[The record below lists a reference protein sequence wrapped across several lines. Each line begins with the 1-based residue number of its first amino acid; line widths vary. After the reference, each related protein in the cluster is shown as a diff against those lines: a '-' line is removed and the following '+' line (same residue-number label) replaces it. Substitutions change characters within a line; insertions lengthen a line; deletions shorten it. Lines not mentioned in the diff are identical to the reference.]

1 MPEELETMIEETEK
15 SKIVNASM
23 YIDALKS
30 SGYKSTYNAIAE
42 IVDNSID
49 AEASDIFIIGEQKIA
64 GNGEKK
70 IVSFGFL
77 DNGHGMDYSTLKGCL
92 TIGYTTNQ
100 ERKGMGRFGVGL
112 PQASVFVCNRV
123 EVYSWQNGINNCKKV
138 YLDVD
143 EVKANNL
150 NEIADPVD
158 ASIPAEYQKF
168 IKWNGGDRSFD
179 FSESGTLVIWT
190 KCTTVDHKKWKTC
203 VSHMSEDL
211 GRKYRYFL
219 ANNTKHIR
227 MIELTSSQEEI
238 MYPNDPL
245 YLMVPS
251 QECVPDDVQ
260 TFIDGNYDSR
270 KYDAS
275 TGYTEC
281 LFEIYKT
288 GEEDTVKLP
297 IQYEEND
304 EVKTGIVEIKYS
316 AVKRKYYSPA
326 TLKTEKK
333 PGVSLAYGKS
343 SRLINNTGI
352 SIVRNGREIDF
363 GPFGFFNNYN
373 VPDYRWWG
381 IEISFKS
388 DLDSAF
394 GISNNKQ
401 YVNLKP
407 MTKAEMA
414 EVSADEIKT
423 VWHQLAEEIIPTID
437 ALTKRNTAIRGEEM
451 IEDDPQPAEASDISN
466 VVEEEIEDEPI
477 VVDDIPEE
485 VKVQEA
491 EEQLVKEGV
500 DNPSSVQIQKLIDSQ
515 VRVVPVYNKGK
526 MDSFIDTSFAA
537 GTLSIILNANHAFYG
552 KLVSAIFD
560 KEETKIPFELFMIAV
575 MRSMKKQS
583 VSNPDSMDT
592 LLYDINERITK
603 YMMELAKRN
612 DE

>member
-1 MPEELETMIEETEK
+1 MLEELDTLTTENEK

-64 GNGEKK
+64 DNGEKK
-70 IVSFGFL
+70 IVSFAFL
-77 DNGHGMDYSTLKGCL
+77 DNGHGMDYATLKGCL
-92 TIGYTTNQ
+92 TIGFTTNQ

-123 EVYSWQNGINNCKKV
+123 EVYSWQNGIDNCKKV
-138 YLDVD
+138 YLDV
-143 EVKANNL
+143 KKKKKNNL
-150 NEIADPVD
+150 NEIADPVNS
-158 ASIPAEYQKF
+158 SIPPEYKKF
-168 IKWNGGDRSFD
+168 IKWNGADRSFD
-179 FSESGTLVIWT
+179 FSSNGTLVVWT
-190 KCTTVDHKKWKTC
+190 KCTTIDHKKWTTC
-203 VSHMSEDL
+203 VRHMSEDL

-219 ANNTKHIR
+219 ANGTKHIT
-227 MIELTSSQEEI
+227 MIELTSSTEEVV
-238 MYPNDPL
+238 YPNDPL
-245 YLMVPS
+245 YLMMPS

-260 TFIDGNYDSR
+260 VFIDGNYDSK
-270 KYDAS
+270 KYDSS

-281 LFEIYKT
+281 LFELYKT
-288 GEEDTVKLP
+288 SDNDTVELP

-304 EVKTGIVEIKYS
+304 EVKKGIVEIKYS
-316 AVKRKYYSPA
+316 VVKRKYYSKA

-333 PGVSLAYGKS
+333 PGQLPYGKS
-343 SRLINNTGI
+343 TRLINNTGI

-414 EVSADEIKT
+414 EVNHNELKT
-423 VWHQLAEEIIPTID
+423 VWHQLADEIIPTID
-437 ALTKRNTAIRGEEM
+437 KLTKRNSAIRGEEM
-451 IEDDPQPAEASDISN
+451 VDDDLELAEASEIFN
-466 VVEEEIEDEPI
+466 VVEKEIEEEPI
-477 VVDDIPEE
+477 VNNIPED
-485 VKVQEA
+485 VKIQEA
-491 EEQLVKEGV
+491 EEQLVKEGNE
-500 DNPSSVQIQKLIDSQ
+500 NPSTVQIQKLIDSQ
-515 VRVVPVYNKGK
+515 VRVVSVYNKGK
-526 MDSFIDTSFAA
+526 MDSFIDISHAA
-537 GTLSIILNANHAFYG
+537 GTLSIILNANHVFYS
-552 KLVSAIFD
+552 KFVSGVFD
-560 KEETKIPFELFMIAV
+560 KEETKVPFELFMIAV
-575 MRSMKKQS
+575 MRSIKKQYIA
-583 VSNPDSMDT
+583 NPDAMDT
-592 LLYDINERITK
+592 LLYDINERIAK
-603 YMMELAKRN
+603 YMMELVKRN
-612 DE
+612 D

>member
-1 MPEELETMIEETEK
+1 MLEELDTLTTENEK

-64 GNGEKK
+64 DNGEKK
-70 IVSFGFL
+70 IVSFAFL
-77 DNGHGMDYSTLKGCL
+77 DNGHGMDYATLKGCL
-92 TIGYTTNQ
+92 TIGFTTNQ

-123 EVYSWQNGINNCKKV
+123 EVYSWQNGIDNCKKV

-143 EVKANNL
+143 EVKKNNL
-150 NEIADPVD
+150 NEIADPVNS
-158 ASIPAEYQKF
+158 SIPPEYKKF
-168 IKWNGGDRSFD
+168 IKWNGADRSFD
-179 FSESGTLVIWT
+179 FSSNGTLVVWT
-190 KCTTVDHKKWKTC
+190 KCTTIDHKKWTTC
-203 VSHMSEDL
+203 VRHMSEDL

-219 ANNTKHIR
+219 ANGTKHIT
-227 MIELTSSQEEI
+227 MIELTSSTEEVV
-238 MYPNDPL
+238 YPNDPL
-245 YLMVPS
+245 YLMMPS

-260 TFIDGNYDSR
+260 VFIDGNYDSK
-270 KYDAS
+270 KYDSS

-281 LFEIYKT
+281 LFELYKT
-288 GEEDTVKLP
+288 SDNDTVELP

-304 EVKTGIVEIKYS
+304 EIKKGIVEIKYS
-316 AVKRKYYSPA
+316 VVKRKYYSKA

-333 PGVSLAYGKS
+333 PGQLPYGKS
-343 SRLINNTGI
+343 TRLINNTGI

-414 EVSADEIKT
+414 EVNHNELKT
-423 VWHQLAEEIIPTID
+423 VWHQLADEIIPTID
-437 ALTKRNTAIRGEEM
+437 KLTKRNSAIRGEEM
-451 IEDDPQPAEASDISN
+451 VDDDLELAEASEIFN
-466 VVEEEIEDEPI
+466 VVEKEIEEEPI
-477 VVDDIPEE
+477 VNNIPED
-485 VKVQEA
+485 VKIQEA
-491 EEQLVKEGV
+491 EEQLVKEGNE
-500 DNPSSVQIQKLIDSQ
+500 NPSTVQIQKLIDSQ
-515 VRVVPVYNKGK
+515 VRVVSVYNKGK
-526 MDSFIDTSFAA
+526 MDSFIDISHAA
-537 GTLSIILNANHAFYG
+537 GTLSIILNANHVFYS
-552 KLVSAIFD
+552 KFVSGVFD
-560 KEETKIPFELFMIAV
+560 KEETKVPFELFMIAV
-575 MRSMKKQS
+575 MRSIKKQYIA
-583 VSNPDSMDT
+583 NPDAMDT
-592 LLYDINERITK
+592 LLYDINERIAK
-603 YMMELAKRN
+603 YMMELVKRN
-612 DE
+612 D

>member
-1 MPEELETMIEETEK
+1 MLEELDTLTTENEK

-70 IVSFGFL
+70 IVSFAFL
-77 DNGHGMDYSTLKGCL
+77 DNGHGMDYATLKGCL
-92 TIGYTTNQ
+92 TIGFTTNQ

-123 EVYSWQNGINNCKKV
+123 EVYSWQNGIDNCKKV

-143 EVKANNL
+143 EVKKNNL
-150 NEIADPVD
+150 NEIADPVNS
-158 ASIPAEYQKF
+158 SIPPEYKKF
-168 IKWNGGDRSFD
+168 IKWNGADRSFD
-179 FSESGTLVIWT
+179 FSSNGTLVVWT
-190 KCTTVDHKKWKTC
+190 KCTTIDHKKWTTC
-203 VSHMSEDL
+203 VRHMSEDL

-219 ANNTKHIR
+219 ANGTKHIT
-227 MIELTSSQEEI
+227 MIELTSSTEEVV
-238 MYPNDPL
+238 YPNDPL
-245 YLMVPS
+245 YLMMPS

-260 TFIDGNYDSR
+260 VFIDGNYDSK
-270 KYDAS
+270 KYDSS

-281 LFEIYKT
+281 LFELYKT
-288 GEEDTVKLP
+288 SDNDTVELP

-304 EVKTGIVEIKYS
+304 EIKKGIVEIKYS
-316 AVKRKYYSPA
+316 VVKRKYYSKA

-333 PGVSLAYGKS
+333 PGQLPYGKS
-343 SRLINNTGI
+343 TRLINNTGI

-414 EVSADEIKT
+414 EVNHNELKT
-423 VWHQLAEEIIPTID
+423 VWHQLADEIIPTID
-437 ALTKRNTAIRGEEM
+437 KLTKRNSAIRGEEM
-451 IEDDPQPAEASDISN
+451 VDDDLELAEASEISN
-466 VVEEEIEDEPI
+466 VVEKEIEEEPI
-477 VVDDIPEE
+477 VNIIPED
-485 VKVQEA
+485 VKIQEA
-491 EEQLVKEGV
+491 EEQLVKEGNE
-500 DNPSSVQIQKLIDSQ
+500 NPSTVQIQKLIDSQ
-515 VRVVPVYNKGK
+515 VRVVSVYNKGK
-526 MDSFIDTSFAA
+526 MDSFIDISHAA
-537 GTLSIILNANHAFYG
+537 GTLSIILNANHVFYS
-552 KLVSAIFD
+552 KFVSGVFD
-560 KEETKIPFELFMIAV
+560 KEETKVPFELFMIAV
-575 MRSMKKQS
+575 MRSIKKQYIA
-583 VSNPDSMDT
+583 NPDAMDT
-592 LLYDINERITK
+592 LLYDINERIAK
-603 YMMELAKRN
+603 YMMELVKRN
-612 DE
+612 D

>member
-1 MPEELETMIEETEK
+1 MLEELDTLTTENEK

-64 GNGEKK
+64 DNGEKK
-70 IVSFGFL
+70 IVSFAFL
-77 DNGHGMDYSTLKGCL
+77 DNGHGMDYATLKGCL
-92 TIGYTTNQ
+92 TIGFTTNQ

-123 EVYSWQNGINNCKKV
+123 EVYSWQNGIDNCKKV

-143 EVKANNL
+143 EVKKNNL
-150 NEIADPVD
+150 NEIADPVNS
-158 ASIPAEYQKF
+158 SIPPEYKKF
-168 IKWNGGDRSFD
+168 IKWNGADRSFD
-179 FSESGTLVIWT
+179 FSSNGTLVVWT
-190 KCTTVDHKKWKTC
+190 KCTTIDHKKWTTC
-203 VSHMSEDL
+203 VRHMSEDL

-219 ANNTKHIR
+219 ANGTKHIT
-227 MIELTSSQEEI
+227 MIELTSSTEEVV
-238 MYPNDPL
+238 YPNDPL
-245 YLMVPS
+245 YLMMPS

-260 TFIDGNYDSR
+260 VFIDGNYDSK
-270 KYDAS
+270 KYDSS

-281 LFEIYKT
+281 LFELYKT
-288 GEEDTVKLP
+288 SDNDTVELP

-304 EVKTGIVEIKYS
+304 EVKKGIVEIKYS
-316 AVKRKYYSPA
+316 VVKRKYYSKA

-333 PGVSLAYGKS
+333 PGQLPYGKS
-343 SRLINNTGI
+343 TRLINNTGI

-414 EVSADEIKT
+414 EVNHNELKT
-423 VWHQLAEEIIPTID
+423 VWHQLADEIIPTID
-437 ALTKRNTAIRGEEM
+437 KLTKRNSAIRGEEM
-451 IEDDPQPAEASDISN
+451 VDDDLELAEASEIFN
-466 VVEEEIEDEPI
+466 VVEKEIEEEPI
-477 VVDDIPEE
+477 VNNIPED
-485 VKVQEA
+485 VKIQEA
-491 EEQLVKEGV
+491 EEQLVKEGNE
-500 DNPSSVQIQKLIDSQ
+500 NPSTVQIQKLIDSQ
-515 VRVVPVYNKGK
+515 VRVVSVYNKGK
-526 MDSFIDTSFAA
+526 MDSFIDISHAA
-537 GTLSIILNANHAFYG
+537 GTLSIILNANHVFYS
-552 KLVSAIFD
+552 KFVSGVFD
-560 KEETKIPFELFMIAV
+560 KEETKVPFELFMIAV
-575 MRSMKKQS
+575 MRSIKKQYIA
-583 VSNPDSMDT
+583 NPDAMDT
-592 LLYDINERITK
+592 LLYDINERIAK
-603 YMMELAKRN
+603 YMMELVKRN
-612 DE
+612 D

>member
-1 MPEELETMIEETEK
+1 MLEELDTLTTENEK

-30 SGYKSTYNAIAE
+30 SGYKRTYNAIAE

-64 GNGEKK
+64 DNGEKK
-70 IVSFGFL
+70 IVSFAFL
-77 DNGHGMDYSTLKGCL
+77 DNGHGMDYATLKGCL
-92 TIGYTTNQ
+92 TIGFTTNQ

-123 EVYSWQNGINNCKKV
+123 EVYSWQNGIDNCKKV

-143 EVKANNL
+143 EVKKNNL
-150 NEIADPVD
+150 NEIADPVNS
-158 ASIPAEYQKF
+158 SIPPEYKKF
-168 IKWNGGDRSFD
+168 IKWNGADRSFD
-179 FSESGTLVIWT
+179 FSSNGTLVVWT
-190 KCTTVDHKKWKTC
+190 KCTTIDHKKWTTC
-203 VSHMSEDL
+203 VRHMSEDL

-219 ANNTKHIR
+219 ANGTKHIT
-227 MIELTSSQEEI
+227 MIELTSSTEEVV
-238 MYPNDPL
+238 YPNDPL
-245 YLMVPS
+245 YLMMPS

-260 TFIDGNYDSR
+260 VFIDGNYDSK
-270 KYDAS
+270 KYDSS

-281 LFEIYKT
+281 LFELYKT
-288 GEEDTVKLP
+288 SDNDTVELP

-304 EVKTGIVEIKYS
+304 EVKKGIVEIKYS
-316 AVKRKYYSPA
+316 VVKRKYYSKA

-333 PGVSLAYGKS
+333 PGQLPYGKS
-343 SRLINNTGI
+343 TRLINNTGI

-414 EVSADEIKT
+414 EVNHNELKT
-423 VWHQLAEEIIPTID
+423 VWHQLADEIIPTID
-437 ALTKRNTAIRGEEM
+437 KLTKRNSAIRGEEM
-451 IEDDPQPAEASDISN
+451 VDDDLELAEASEIFN
-466 VVEEEIEDEPI
+466 VVEKEIEEEPI
-477 VVDDIPEE
+477 VNNIPED
-485 VKVQEA
+485 VKIQEA
-491 EEQLVKEGV
+491 EEQLVKEGNE
-500 DNPSSVQIQKLIDSQ
+500 NPSTVQIQKLIDSQ
-515 VRVVPVYNKGK
+515 VRVVSVYNKGK
-526 MDSFIDTSFAA
+526 MDSFIDISHAA
-537 GTLSIILNANHAFYG
+537 GTLSIILNANHVFYS
-552 KLVSAIFD
+552 KFVSGVFD
-560 KEETKIPFELFMIAV
+560 KEETKVPFELFMIAV
-575 MRSMKKQS
+575 MRSIKKQYIA
-583 VSNPDSMDT
+583 NPDAMDT
-592 LLYDINERITK
+592 LLYDINERIAK
-603 YMMELAKRN
+603 YMMELVKRN
-612 DE
+612 D